1 VSKRFSLA
9 ARLASFRHAIRG
21 LGFLLRDQHN
31 ARIHLAA
38 SLGVVALGL
47 VLGVSRADW
56 GLLVLAMA
64 LVWLAEGL
72 NSALEHLADALHPD
86 QHPLVGK
93 AKDVAAGAVLVVA
106 LAAAIV
112 GLLVFLPYLVD

>member
-1 VSKRFSLA
+1 MSKRFSLA